1 MRDKNNFVSVG
12 KISAAH
18 GIRGQVKI
26 RYYTATPE
34 SLLSYKNITDK
45 SGNIYNL
52 QSAKIAGGNII
63 ASIEG
68 VKDRNAAGNLAG
80 TELFIPR
87 SDLPDT
93 ESGQYYQNDFI
104 GMEVRLADGRKFGEV
119 TGFHNYG
126 AGDLIE
132 ISLSDNANKNELFV
146 FNERNFPEINMK
158 KNYIIIFPP
167 EVI

>member
-1 MRDKNNFVSVG
+1 MRDKNNFVPVG
-12 KISAAH
+12 KISTAH

-34 SLLSYKNITDK
+34 SLLSYKNITDE

-68 VKDRNAAGNLAG
+68 VKDRNAAENLVG
-80 TELFIPR
+80 TELFIPK

-93 ESGQYYQNDFI
+93 ESGEYYQNDFI

-119 TGFHNYG
+119 AGFHNYG

-132 ISLSDNANKNELFV
+132 IFLSDNTSKSELFV
-146 FNERNFPEINMK
+146 FNERNFPEINIEECYM
-158 KNYIIIFPP
+158 IISPP